1 MSASERGGVLAVV
14 AASPLSKRQ
23 VLAEM
28 GIPRRTYYNWVRR
41 EKESKSEDA
50 KNRNGIEPS
59 EPIVL
64 VV

>member
-23 VLAEM
+23 ALAEM

-41 EKESKSEDA
+41 EKESVRA
-50 KNRNGIEPS
+50 F
-59 EPIVL
+59 
-64 VV
+64 